1 MIKAHHSVRFF
12 NKVKNMRRIM
22 IDAHEDIAYSA
33 ITFDRDYSKSAAEIR
48 KSEQFTEIPD
58 RNGQAMLGY
67 SDWQIANVGIIFS
80 TLFVMHRKYQQA
92 DWEKVVYRNSQE
104 AHSLLQQ
111 QVDYYSRLE
120 DDFPEK
126 FVLLKKSSEYLQ
138 HWEILK
144 NPSLPSFPIGLVL
157 LMEGADG
164 LNHPREMEDWFQKGV
179 RIGGLAWAGGKYSGG
194 MYESGGLTTEGRLL
208 LEIILDLGMG
218 VDIAHMSEQ
227 AVYQTLDIYEGPVLC
242 SHANSKSLLNGHGG
256 ERHLTDTIIQ
266 RLSER
271 DGVIGVVPYNQ
282 FLSAYW
288 TKTFPRDK
296 VTLEQYANHI
306 DHICQVTGSASH
318 VAIGT
323 DFDGGFGYP
332 EVPLEF
338 NTIGDLPKLDAI
350 LASRGYNQ
358 GDIDAILA
366 LNWKRILDRIFS
378 V

>member
-1 MIKAHHSVRFF
+1 MVRFF
-12 NKVKNMRRIM
+12 NKVENMRRIM

-33 ITFDRDYSKSAAEIR
+33 ITFNRDYSKSAADIR
-48 KSEQFTEIPD
+48 KSEQFTEIPN
-58 RNGQAMLGY
+58 RNGEAMLGY
-67 SDWQIANVGIIFS
+67 LDWQNANVGIIFS
-80 TLFVMHRKYQQA
+80 TLFVMDRKYQQA
-92 DWEKVVYRNSQE
+92 DWEKVVYKNSQE
-104 AHSLLQQ
+104 ARFLLQQ

-120 DDFPEK
+120 EDFPEK
-126 FVLLKKSSEYLQ
+126 FVLLKKSSEYLN
-138 HWEILK
+138 HWKVL
-144 NPSLPSFPIGLVL
+144 NNSSQTSYPIGLVL

-164 LNHPREMEDWFQKGV
+164 LKHPQEMEEWYQKGV
-179 RIGGLAWAGGKYSGG
+179 RIGGLTWAGGRYSGG
-194 MYESGGLTTEGRLL
+194 MYENGGLTTEGRLL
-208 LEIILDLGMG
+208 LEIMLDLGMG

-227 AVYQTLDIYEGPVLC
+227 AVYQTLDIFDGPVLC
-242 SHANSKSLLNGHGG
+242 SHANSKSLLNGQGG

-282 FLSAYW
+282 FLIADW

-296 VTLEQYANHI
+296 VILEQYANHI

-332 EVPLEF
+332 DIPLEL
-338 NTIGDLPKLDAI
+338 NTIADLPKLDAI
-350 LASRGYNQ
+350 LVSRGYNQ
-358 GDIDAILA
+358 DDIDAILA